1 MVRGLPVYKM
11 WKGGERAKG
20 GDPVDRIGISIP
32 AAFRPLARQTPAAAA
47 PPNVHTCCM
56 RAAGRESVRF
66 EPLGMPRPLCGVKK
80 LVPASAMPLCRNNL
94 LQQRVYV

>member
-32 AAFRPLARQTPAAAA
+32 AAFRPLARQTPAAA

-66 EPLGMPRPLCGVKK
+66 EPLGMLRPRRVKK
-80 LVPASAMPLCRNNL
+80 LVPASAVCHFVETTCTS
-94 LQQRVYV
+94 VYV